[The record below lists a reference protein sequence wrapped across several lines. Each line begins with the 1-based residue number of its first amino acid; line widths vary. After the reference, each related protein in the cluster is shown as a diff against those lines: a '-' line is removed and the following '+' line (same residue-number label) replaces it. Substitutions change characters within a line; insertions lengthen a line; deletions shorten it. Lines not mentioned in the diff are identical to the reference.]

1 MPGELAE
8 PQVEGIIRAIQNAT
22 CASDGFLQ
30 ATTFHD
36 QDICMNLD
44 LTGKH
49 ALVCGGSQGIGRAA
63 AIELAMLG
71 ADVTLL
77 ARSREALDTALA
89 ALPKTHAAQQHATI
103 AVDMAD
109 HAALRGKVEATANAR
124 PVHVLVNNSGG
135 PPGGPANTAAPEEF
149 RAAFEQHL
157 IAAQVLLQALLPG
170 MKASGYGRIVNVI
183 STSVKEPIRNLGV
196 SNTVRWAVASWAK
209 TLATELGAHGITVN
223 NVLPGY
229 TQTQRLEQI
238 VADRGKTTGKNNA
251 EIEQAMLATVPAG
264 RFARPAE
271 IAAVIAFLAT
281 PAAAYVNGVN
291 VPVDGGR
298 MQSL

>member
-1 MPGELAE
+1 
-8 PQVEGIIRAIQNAT
+8 
-22 CASDGFLQ
+22 
-30 ATTFHD
+30 
-36 QDICMNLD
+36 MNLD

-49 ALVCGGSQGIGRAA
+49 ALVCGGSQGIGRAT
-63 AIELAMLG
+63 AIELAALG

-77 ARSREALDTALA
+77 ARSREALDAALA
-89 ALPKTHAAQQHATI
+89 ALPKTHAAQTHATI
-103 AVDMAD
+103 AADMSA
-109 HAALRGKVEATANAR
+109 HAELRAKVEATANAH
-124 PVHVLVNNSGG
+124 PFQILINNSGG
-135 PPGGPANTAAPEEF
+135 PPAGPAYSASSDDF
-149 RAAFEQHL
+149 LSAFNQHL
-157 IAAQVLLQALLPG
+157 IAAQVLLQAVLPG

-196 SNTVRWAVASWAK
+196 SNTIRGAVASWSK
-209 TLATELGAHGITVN
+209 TLAGELGSQGITVN

-238 VADRGKTTGKNNA
+238 LADRTKATGKTSA
-251 EIEQAMLATVPAG
+251 EIEHAMLATVPAA
-264 RFARPAE
+264 RFAKPAE